1 MFISCLCVLE
11 LCLEKAPRCGEE
23 TRRDKLDDLLHLLVL
38 GPPCQRLCVP
48 KLSYTSLLF
57 MLTSHQACLR
67 L

>member
-38 GPPCQRLCVP
+38 VP
-48 KLSYTSLLF
+48 ARDFVFLSSPARVSF
-57 MLTSHQACLR
+57 SC
-67 L
+67 